1 MANIEEAKTAAV
13 LFDDLDRAM
22 WITKHSRYNASDRLK
37 KKHLLSIYT
46 ISVLSVY
53 VVVLSLLS
61 KYGFNV
67 ENAQMYDL
75 LSVVSAI
82 FILVLSLTEA
92 SKNYMVASERLFISG
107 NEIRDL
113 LDELKKYS
121 NKSASDVLDIES
133 ISSKYSHV
141 LKTCGENHET
151 IDFDLFR
158 AQRPTNF
165 KEINWYYSLCYRLR
179 YFLNIYRFYFTLL
192 FLPPVIFL
200 MFI

>member
-1 MANIEEAKTAAV
+1 MVNTEESRAAV
-13 LFDDLDRAM
+13 VLYDDLDRTM

-53 VVVLSLLS
+53 VILLSLLS
-61 KYGFNV
+61 KYGFKI
-67 ENAQMYDL
+67 ENSQLYDL

-92 SKNYMVASERLFISG
+92 SKNYMVASEKLFICG
-107 NEIRDL
+107 NETRDL

-121 NKSASDVLDIES
+121 NKSDADVPGIES

-151 IDFDLFR
+151 IDFDLLR
-158 AQRPTNF
+158 AQRPADF
-165 KEINWYYSLCYRLR
+165 KGINWFSSICFRSK
-179 YFLNIYRFYFTLL
+179 YFLNIYRFYFSLL
-192 FLPPVIFL
+192 FLPPVIFWA
-200 MFI
+200 FA